1 MARIISKLNLNKT
14 PQLVES
20 NSMIFAKNIKLLKD
34 GSIGQDNS
42 ISRLPF
48 NDNVVRADIQTRINE
63 SNSKIEDWLA
73 QIDKLQSNEVEVNL
87 LDCYIDFITNR
98 NFCSDEN
105 IYSSWSYSGGSE
117 SSTPTFMLVDNTNL
131 DNYIEH
137 NGQNITKDVVLAWF
151 ENINH
156 LCFQK
161 SFLNMLETLL

>member
-73 QIDKLQSNEVEVNL
+73 QIDKL
-87 LDCYIDFITNR
+87 
-98 NFCSDEN
+98 
-105 IYSSWSYSGGSE
+105 E
-117 SSTPTFMLVDNTNL
+117 SKLM
-131 DNYIEH
+131 
-137 NGQNITKDVVLAWF
+137 K
-151 ENINH
+151 
-156 LCFQK
+156 
-161 SFLNMLETLL
+161 